1 MGFNP
6 GVWGIIL
13 LSSCAAAVVIT
24 VFISSA
30 WRKHRRKRI
39 ISRAQVIEKEAIHL
53 LEKNGFELVE
63 EQPER
68 EFCIRV
74 NDKKIPCRIRADYLV
89 RKRKNLYVAEVKTGE
104 YSRFDH
110 PQVRRQLLEYYL
122 VYHPKAVILV
132 DGDNNELYQVT
143 FPLTNNFSR
152 RWVGIVSILVFT
164 LGLVIGQWIK

>member
-1 MGFNP
+1 
-6 GVWGIIL
+6 
-13 LSSCAAAVVIT
+13 
-24 VFISSA
+24 
-30 WRKHRRKRI
+30 
-39 ISRAQVIEKEAIHL
+39 
-53 LEKNGFELVE
+53 
-63 EQPER
+63 
-68 EFCIRV
+68 
-74 NDKKIPCRIRADYLV
+74 
-89 RKRKNLYVAEVKTGE
+89 
-104 YSRFDH
+104 H